1 MLCVTAC
8 LTGAMVM
15 VIEILGARI
24 IGPFFGVSLYVWTA
38 LISVTLLA
46 LALGYAAGGWRADRQ
61 PSAAL
66 LYGLIG
72 LAGCWLILLPGF
84 KAPVLEA
91 AMPAG
96 LRLGCF
102 FAASLL
108 FGIPLFLLGCVSP
121 FLLRL
126 AALDLT
132 RIGRTAGLLYAVST
146 AGSFVGAAGTGFY
159 LLGSFGVIATLRLS
173 GATLVLLAC
182 AYFIRARPGKALLLA
197 AGLVPLA
204 WTPHAALEAS
214 TADGTRARIVWARD
228 SFYGALKVV
237 EYQGNGIR
245 TRELTIDGLIQGGID
260 TQNGQSIYEYAYLL
274 ERLPLALRPDGGT
287 ALMIGLGTGV
297 AARALAAHGL
307 EVEVVEI
314 DPQVHAA
321 ALQHFDFPP
330 GIPVTIEDA
339 RTFLARGTKRY
350 DYLLI
355 DVFNGDTTPG
365 YLLSREALRAAKA
378 RLSPGGVLAFNLMGS
393 ADPEEGMLPAVLA
406 TLAEQFRTVRVQP
419 AGAKTDAAWG
429 NYVVLASD
437 GAADYVRTPDLRQI
451 HPLAA
456 EAETLL
462 AAPALGIRHTKA
474 TPLTDD
480 FNPLDLRDTR
490 LKELVRRE
498 LLETTPA
505 SILHALPGNL
515 G

>member
-8 LTGAMVM
+8 LTGALVM

-46 LALGYAAGGWRADRQ
+46 LALGYAAGGWLADRQ

-108 FGIPLFLLGCVSP
+108 FGIPLFLLACVSP

-173 GATLVLLAC
+173 GAALVLLAC

-204 WTPHAALEAS
+204 WTPRHH
-214 TADGTRARIVWARD
+214 
-228 SFYGALKVV
+228 
-237 EYQGNGIR
+237 
-245 TRELTIDGLIQGGID
+245 
-260 TQNGQSIYEYAYLL
+260 QSH
-274 ERLPLALRPDGGT
+274 T
-287 ALMIGLGTGV
+287 
-297 AARALAAHGL
+297 
-307 EVEVVEI
+307 
-314 DPQVHAA
+314 
-321 ALQHFDFPP
+321 PP
-330 GIPVTIEDA
+330 
-339 RTFLARGTKRY
+339 
-350 DYLLI
+350 
-355 DVFNGDTTPG
+355 TT
-365 YLLSREALRAAKA
+365 
-378 RLSPGGVLAFNLMGS
+378 
-393 ADPEEGMLPAVLA
+393 
-406 TLAEQFRTVRVQP
+406 
-419 AGAKTDAAWG
+419 
-429 NYVVLASD
+429 
-437 GAADYVRTPDLRQI
+437 
-451 HPLAA
+451 
-456 EAETLL
+456 
-462 AAPALGIRHTKA
+462 
-474 TPLTDD
+474 
-480 FNPLDLRDTR
+480 
-490 LKELVRRE
+490 
-498 LLETTPA
+498 
-505 SILHALPGNL
+505 
-515 G
+515 